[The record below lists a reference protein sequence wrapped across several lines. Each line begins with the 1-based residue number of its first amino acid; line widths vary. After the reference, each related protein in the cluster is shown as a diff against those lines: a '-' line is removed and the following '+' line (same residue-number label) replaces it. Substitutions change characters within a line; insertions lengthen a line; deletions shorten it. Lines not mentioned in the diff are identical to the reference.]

1 MELTKS
7 ANSVL
12 KINGH
17 NLHLL
22 SFTGIYTCTELNS
35 VLIFFF
41 TTALLTEVF
50 GALLMIFV
58 VNTRLVAHG
67 NFTVKLCHLK
77 HALVWFLAI

>member
-7 ANSVL
+7 AYSVF

-22 SFTGIYTCTELNS
+22 SFTGIYTCTQLNS
-35 VLIFFF
+35 VLIFFS

-50 GALLMIFV
+50 GAL
-58 VNTRLVAHG
+58 
-67 NFTVKLCHLK
+67 
-77 HALVWFLAI
+77 